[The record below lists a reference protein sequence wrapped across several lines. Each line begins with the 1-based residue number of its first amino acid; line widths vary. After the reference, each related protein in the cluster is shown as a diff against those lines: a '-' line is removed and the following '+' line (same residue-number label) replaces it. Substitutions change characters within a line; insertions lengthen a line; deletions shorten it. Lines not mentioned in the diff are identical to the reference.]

1 MMQRVHSGIGIANKR
16 THCNRR
22 KRKLLLR
29 HIIMYE
35 PREWTEKQV
44 KAGRRGRWI
53 IGEGK

>member
-16 THCNRR
+16 THRNRR